1 MQSYNITGLKPY
13 QLITVTVTATNGAGT
28 SEPSSNVTDRTH
40 EAGMIVYLYIVKIA
54 VLHKTVYSP
63 RSSGDS

>member
-1 MQSYNITGLKPY
+1 MTI
-13 QLITVTVTATNGAGT
+13 TATNGAGT